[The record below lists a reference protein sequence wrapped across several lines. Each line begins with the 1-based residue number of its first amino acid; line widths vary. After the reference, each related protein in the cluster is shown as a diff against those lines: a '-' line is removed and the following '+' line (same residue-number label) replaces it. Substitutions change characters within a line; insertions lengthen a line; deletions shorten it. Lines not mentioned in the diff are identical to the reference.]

1 MSMTVCLWNIQ
12 NYGAASPEYSGGAGA
27 RNNALR
33 NSFIAGFVI
42 QHGVEVL
49 MIMEMQPGQ
58 GGSLADLVARLNRKT
73 GAVWAYSYCGSAIK
87 YGEVAVT
94 GPGSLTNKTGQRT
107 ECYAVVWRTGQAGFT
122 LLTAHPSIAQ
132 DFSDAANLPL
142 RISQLGR
149 PTVQQQVARGSVL
162 NPDGGYVRGLPF
174 PYKWDGNQYNQMN
187 HWPQLGF
194 PPTGRWDAD
203 PPSWTR
209 SRRPVYVVAQLADG
223 TLVPV
228 LAYHAPSD
236 PNRAY
241 WGARSAGLARE
252 LYVVDNLPGQ
262 NPPLVMVDRGFAG
275 GDFNYPVPSAA
286 WPDAYGFFTA
296 ANGQAWNTGAGQ
308 VATPAPELADAER
321 RTTVQLME
329 WDRDQHKW
337 VPITEDQVAA
347 YLAMAIDLGFNRPGQ
362 QTEAAR
368 IDLVSEVMDNPNRVY
383 DEAMDSTARFMLE
396 LQRGVREPEQQM
408 TLTGPQ
414 YWARKQDGTDGW
426 IAMVSGAW
434 GSTFQD
440 WEEARYQYRN
450 RRITTARCAAE
461 FFNLFIS
468 DHLPLIA
475 TFH

>member
-1 MSMTVCLWNIQ
+1 MPLTVCLWNIQ
-12 NYGAASPEYSGGAGA
+12 NYGATSPKYSGAGA
-27 RNNALR
+27 HNNALR

-42 QHGVEVL
+42 EHGVEVL

-58 GGSLADLVARLNRKT
+58 DGSLDDLVGRLNRAT
-73 GAVWAYSYCGSAIK
+73 DAVWAYSYCGCAIRD
-87 YGEVAVT
+87 GQAAVT
-94 GPGSLTNKTGQRT
+94 GPESLTNLTGART

-122 LLTAHPSIAQ
+122 LLTADPAIAQ
-132 DFSDAANLPL
+132 GASDEANLPL

-149 PTVQQQVARGSVL
+149 PTVEQQVAGGSVL
-162 NPDGGYVRGLPF
+162 NPDGGYVRGLTF
-174 PYKWDGNQYNQMN
+174 PYQRIGNQYNLMD

-194 PPTGRWDAD
+194 PPTGRWAVDL
-203 PPSWTR
+203 PSWTR
-209 SRRPVYVVAQLADG
+209 SRRPAYVVARLADG

-241 WGARSAGLARE
+241 WGVRSAGLARE

-262 NPPLVMVDRGFAG
+262 NPPVVTVNRGFAG
-275 GDFNYPVPSAA
+275 GDFNYAVPSAA
-286 WPDAYGFFTA
+286 WPDAYGFFTG

-308 VATPAPELADAER
+308 VATPAPELADVER
-321 RTTVQLME
+321 RTTVQLVAGP
-329 WDRDQHKW
+329 RNNKQ
-337 VPITEDQVAA
+337 PIIDDQVAG
-347 YLAMAIDLGFNRPGQ
+347 YLALEIDLGFNRPGQ
-362 QTEAAR
+362 QIEAAR

-383 DEAMDSTARFMLE
+383 DEAMVSTARFMLE

-408 TLTGPQ
+408 TETGPQ
-414 YWARKQDGTDGW
+414 YWGPKQDGREGW

-434 GSTFQD
+434 GSTFLN

-461 FFNLFIS
+461 FVNLFIS

-475 TFH
+475 TFN